1 MNDPLQ
7 HDTAKTINTW
17 VQTIAILGAAIW
29 ALSTFVFKEVLIP
42 KAAPINI
49 SLNLQLKKIGAK
61 AVRKADLVAIE
72 MRISATNPSSRT
84 VYLFPT
90 YWIAN
95 GYRIAPAVEQDES
108 AVMKAVTEVIKSNQ
122 HVYRFA
128 NAESATVL
136 AGGAL
141 FPDTQLK
148 PGETVAR
155 TVVFYAPPDR
165 YDLVDV
171 ETAIPTAQDMRGIE
185 LAWEVGT
192 DVVLEPKLYRIV
204 GDKRQLIPP
213 EKDGSYFDAK
223 REFQMSRSMAQLS
236 LWQ

>member
-1 MNDPLQ
+1 MNEPLQ
-7 HDTAKTINTW
+7 RDIAKTINTW

-29 ALSTFVFKEVLIP
+29 ALSTFVFKEIIVP

-90 YWIAN
+90 YWIAY
-95 GYRIAPAVEQDES
+95 GYRITPAAEQNE
-108 AVMKAVTEVIKSNQ
+108 AAAMKDVADVIKSNQ
-122 HVYRFA
+122 RVYRFA
-128 NAESATVL
+128 NTESAAVL

-141 FPDTQLK
+141 FPDNYLK
-148 PGETVAR
+148 PGETVAQ
-155 TVVFYAPPDR
+155 TLVFYAPPDR

-171 ETAIPTAQDMRGIE
+171 RTAIATAQDMRGIE
-185 LAWEVGT
+185 LAWDLGT
-192 DVVLEPKLYRIV
+192 DLALEPKLYRID

-213 EKDGSYFDAK
+213 EKDGTYVDVK
-223 REFQMSRSMAQLS
+223 REFQMSASGAQLS